1 MVLLTGSHSV
11 SAGSHWHFGVLARDA
26 LSTACV
32 PALWSF
38 LGSEIFCGC
47 KKADCAMQ
55 GNQYK
60 SGTLC
65 GVLRVIFKGTAEKKK
80 RDPGDFVRQDRRTG
94 MLKEEENTHMNQGS
108 M

>member
-1 MVLLTGSHSV
+1 MRVVTGTLEYWP
-11 SAGSHWHFGVLARDA
+11 GMPLAQPVFQ
-26 LSTACV
+26 LCG
-32 PALWSF
+32 LF
-38 LGSEIFCGC
+38 FGSEIFCDC
-47 KKADCAMQ
+47 KKSDYAMQ